1 MPTVGTPNL
10 DQLQVFLAV
19 VDEGSFAAA
28 ARKMNRAVSAISYAI
43 SNLEAQLGLALFD
56 REGSRKPVLTQGGR
70 ALLADARLI
79 TADLQALRA
88 RALGL
93 HSGLEPEVSVA
104 LDVMIPLDRVAGLL
118 REFQEIYPTVTLR
131 LHVEALGGVAA
142 LLLDG
147 RAQLGISGPAV
158 SEHPDLER
166 ADAGALLLVPV
177 ASPNHPL
184 ARSGKLAPGAAR
196 AHLQLVLTDRSKLT
210 EGRDFTVASPRT
222 WRLADLGAKL
232 ELLREGIGWGNMP
245 LGMIEDDL
253 TQGRLVRLKMPDMG
267 GAYRLSALW
276 RRDDPPGPATNWLL
290 ESLVRALSTGRGNQH
305 TFSCS
310 IGRKPAG
317 RSEQASVRISD
328 NKSEA
333 TIPS

>member
-43 SNLEAQLGLALFD
+43 SNLEARLGLVLLQ
-56 REGSRKPVLTQGGR
+56 REGSRKPVLTEAGQT
-70 ALLADARLI
+70 LLADARLI

-118 REFQEIYPTVTLR
+118 REFQEIYPTVNLR

-147 RAQLGISGPAV
+147 RAQLGISGPAITD
-158 SEHPDLER
+158 HPDLER
-166 ADAGALLLVPV
+166 ADAGELLLVPV
-177 ASPNHPL
+177 AAPDHPL
-184 ARSGKLAPGAAR
+184 VRSGQLAPGAAR
-196 AHLQLVLTDRSKLT
+196 AHLQLVLTDRSNLT

-245 LGMIEDDL
+245 MGMIDDDL
-253 TQGRLVRLKMPDMG
+253 AQGRLVKLKMTDDIG
-267 GAYRLSALW
+267 GPYRLTALW
-276 RRDDPPGPATNWLL
+276 RRDAPPGPATKWLL
-290 ESLVRALSTGRGNQH
+290 GALASALTPENRW
-305 TFSCS
+305 
-310 IGRKPAG
+310 
-317 RSEQASVRISD
+317 RS
-328 NKSEA
+328 
-333 TIPS
+333 

>member
-1 MPTVGTPNL
+1 MPTVGMPNL

-28 ARKMNRAVSAISYAI
+28 ARKLNRAVSAISYAI
-43 SNLEAQLGLALFD
+43 ANLEAQLGLILLK
-56 REGSRKPVLTQGGR
+56 REGSRKPVLTEAGQT
-70 ALLADARLI
+70 LLADARLI

-93 HSGLEPEVSVA
+93 HSGLEAEVSVA

-118 REFQEIYPTVTLR
+118 REFQETYPTVNLR

-147 RAQLGISGPAV
+147 RAQLGISGPAITD
-158 SEHPDLER
+158 HPDLER
-166 ADAGALLLVPV
+166 ADAGELLLLPV
-177 ASPNHPL
+177 AAPDHPL
-184 ARSGKLAPGAAR
+184 VRAGELAPGAAR

-232 ELLREGIGWGNMP
+232 ELLRKGIGWGNMP
-245 LGMIEDDL
+245 LEMIKEDL
-253 TQGRLVRLKMPDMG
+253 AQGRLIGLKMADDIG
-267 GAYRLSALW
+267 GPYRLTALW
-276 RRDDPPGPATNWLL
+276 RRDEPPGPATKWLL
-290 ESLVRALSTGRGNQH
+290 GGLVSALTPDKR
-305 TFSCS
+305 
-310 IGRKPAG
+310 R
-317 RSEQASVRISD
+317 QA
-328 NKSEA
+328 
-333 TIPS
+333 

>member
-1 MPTVGTPNL
+1 MPTVGTPSL

-28 ARKMNRAVSAISYAI
+28 ARKLNRAVSAVSYAI
-43 SNLEAQLGLALFD
+43 SNLEAQLGLGLFD
-56 REGSRKPVLTQGGR
+56 REGSRKPVLTEAGH
-70 ALLADARLI
+70 AMLADARLLA
-79 TADLQALRA
+79 ADLQALRA

-118 REFQEIYPTVTLR
+118 REFQETYPTVNLR

-147 RAQLGISGPAV
+147 RAQLGISGPAITN
-158 SEHPDLER
+158 HPDLDR
-166 ADAGALLLVPV
+166 ADAGELLLVPV
-177 ASPNHPL
+177 AAPDHPL
-184 ARSGKLAPGAAR
+184 VRSGQLAPGAAR
-196 AHLQLVLTDRSKLT
+196 AHLQLVLTDRSNLT

-245 LGMIEDDL
+245 LGMVEHDL
-253 TQGRLVRLKMPDMG
+253 AQGTLVRLRMTDDIG
-267 GAYRLSALW
+267 GPYRLTALW
-276 RRDDPPGPATNWLL
+276 RRDDPPGPATKWLL
-290 ESLVRALSTGRGNQH
+290 DSLLRALTPEAR
-305 TFSCS
+305 
-310 IGRKPAG
+310 R
-317 RSEQASVRISD
+317 QA
-328 NKSEA
+328 
-333 TIPS
+333 